1 MPEYK
6 TEHYHFHY
14 REGTKAARD
23 VKLIAACQE
32 ACFQYICGVLHTEP
46 NFALRYYLCESAEE
60 VGRLYGDGEPCN
72 GFARYPDQVYAVY
85 NEETRCIGF
94 HEDVHLIS
102 ETIGHPDAPAVR
114 EGLAMCFDRV
124 WWGIHNMEWVGF
136 FLRSGRYQPVEKLL
150 DNDFFFSQPCS
161 VTYPIIGA
169 FTEWLILTYG
179 IESYLRMYRM
189 QDTESAFKSVYHSSV
204 SDLDRRF
211 TDYLSLIR
219 TDSKLEKRMQEL
231 LTEERK

>member
-1 MPEYK
+1 MTEYE
-6 TEHYHFHY
+6 TEHYLFHFSEGSRAE
-14 REGTKAARD
+14 REIRK
-23 VKLIAACQE
+23 IAAGQE
-32 ACFQYICGVLHTEP
+32 SCFRFICEVLRTQPDFRIEY
-46 NFALRYYLCESAEE
+46 FLCSTAEE
-60 VGRLYGDGEPCN
+60 VGHFYGDDEPCN

-85 NEETRCIGF
+85 NDEVQCVGF
-94 HEDVHLIS
+94 HEDAHLIS
-102 ETIGHPDAPAVR
+102 YTIARPEAPAVR

-189 QDTESAFKSVYHSSV
+189 LDTESAFKSVYHSSV

-211 TDYLSLIR
+211 TDYTSLIR